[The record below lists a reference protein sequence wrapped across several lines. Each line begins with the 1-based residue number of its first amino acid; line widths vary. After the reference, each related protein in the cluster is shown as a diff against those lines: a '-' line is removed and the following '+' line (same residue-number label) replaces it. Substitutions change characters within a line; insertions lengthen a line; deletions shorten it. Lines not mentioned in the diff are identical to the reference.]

1 MHLFLTLVLQLF
13 ISGPGVLIAG
23 GNAGSTLNIVEL
35 LNLETMTSCVVNVAL
50 DQPRQL
56 HTGDGNMVC
65 GGYGDGGVI
74 STCYDIVT
82 RNTINLI
89 DGRYSHTSWS
99 IGSSIYLLGG
109 NDGNGGNGDAAR
121 TSEVIIG
128 DTTQEGFEL
137 RYDVS

>member
-35 LNLETMTSCVVNVAL
+35 LNLETMTSCEVTVTL
-50 DQPRQL
+50 DQPRQI

-65 GGYGDGGVI
+65 GGYNGNNLI
-74 STCYDIVT
+74 STCYNIVT
-82 RNTINLI
+82 GNTINLI
-89 DGRYSHTSWS
+89 DGRASHTSWS

-109 NDGNGGNGDAAR
+109 WGSDANVGR
-121 TSEVIIG
+121 TSEVITG
-128 DTTQEGFEL
+128 DTTQKAFEL
-137 RYDVS
+137 GYDN